1 MDGDERG
8 FQVDILMQS
17 VITKDVPGAPVTD
30 VAIEAYHKCLAKVAR
45 NDTKVTIS
53 YPERSSYI
61 LYSSYGAFL
70 NTTEVIEKVI
80 RTVREGYDA
89 VVICC
94 YTDCGLQQL
103 REVLDIPVVG
113 LAESS
118 MAIATMLGRKFAII
132 APVKEFIPVYEQNL
146 RVYGFENRTI
156 QRQPIRP
163 LNLPLDT
170 SRFEQYM
177 RYFTDPYSELIPQ
190 FESVAKSCVD
200 DGAEVVIAG
209 CGAIGPALT
218 LADYATVGET
228 GCPVIDPVS
237 VAIKTA
243 ELLVDLRSTTGLSKS
258 TVLAYRPLPKEI
270 MQMVRTIFNLE

>member
-1 MDGDERG
+1 M
-8 FQVDILMQS
+8 DILMQS
-17 VITKDVPGAPVTD
+17 VITKEVPGAPITD
-30 VAIEAYHKCLAKVAR
+30 VAIEAYHKCLRKVAR
-45 NDTKVTIS
+45 NDTEVTIS

-70 NTTEVIEKVI
+70 NTAEVIEKVI
-80 RTVREGYDA
+80 RTAREGYDA

-132 APVKEFIPVYEQNL
+132 APIKQFIPVYELNL
-146 RVYGFENRTI
+146 KAYGFEDRAI
-156 QRQPIRP
+156 RHGPIRP

-170 SRFEQYM
+170 SRFEQYL
-177 RYFTDPYSELIPQ
+177 RYFTDPYSELVPH
-190 FESVAKSCVD
+190 FESVAESCVE

-218 LADYATVGET
+218 LADYSSVGET

-258 TVLAYRPLPKEI
+258 KALAYRPLPEEM
-270 MQMVRTIFNLE
+270 MQMIRTIFNLE